1 MQLTFSEIQAITTG
15 AVRMTEE
22 ADGIHFYRFTAQQ
35 EEFYQKRKEEFYQKT
50 FAASGVTLRFRTDS
64 QKLSLA
70 AEISRKILLG
80 KEVKL

>member
-1 MQLTFSEIQAITTG
+1 MQLTFSEIQSITTG

-35 EEFYQKRKEEFYQKT
+35 EEFYQKRKEEFYKKT
-50 FAASGVTLRFRTDS
+50 FAASGITLRFRTDS

-70 AEISRKILLG
+70 AEISRKLLSG
-80 KEVKL
+80 REVKL